1 MQKRP
6 ISALAS
12 TQSPPRLSEIGVGQV
27 DAAAQA
33 PEEVGGRQPVSI
45 ERQDEFLDFV
55 GGPVVAAV
63 LIAQRIQGVREV
75 GHLAGA
81 HRAKEAA
88 ASPQ

>member
-55 GGPVVAAV
+55 GGPIVAAV

-75 GHLAGA
+75 GTSLAPTGP
-81 HRAKEAA
+81 RKAA